1 MIHKIFR
8 IIENTSLNEIEF
20 EILTKMNDILKIK
33 NTNIRRKYILDRNL
47 FQFISKRLNRIYKQK
62 NMDNDDSEC

>member
-33 NTNIRRKYILDRNL
+33 GINIRRKYILDRNL
-47 FQFISKRLNRIYKQK
+47 F
-62 NMDNDDSEC
+62 